1 MGTREE
7 LNVVETRRPRTWEQV
22 LEEQLQDPA
31 FRARW
36 ERYAPARA
44 MADALIRY
52 RIEHD
57 LSQSQLAKLL
67 GVKQP
72 TVARWETGEHNPTWE
87 TLLLLAQKL
96 SISTSLTVEPTT
108 PSSASV
114 VEEIAR
120 LVKNG
125 IVSRMESPITGTSA
139 TIVTRTPGTSDTE
152 LARV

>member
-1 MGTREE
+1 M
-7 LNVVETRRPRTWEQV
+7 ETRRARTWEEV
-22 LEEQLQDPA
+22 LEEQLQDPS

-72 TVARWETGEHNPTWE
+72 TVARWETGEHNPTWD

-96 SISTSLTVEPTT
+96 GITVSLTVEPTT
-108 PSSASV
+108 ASAASV
-114 VEEIAR
+114 AEGLAR

-125 IVSRMESPITGTSA
+125 TVSRIESPITGTSA
-139 TIVTRTPGTSDTE
+139 TIITRTAGSPDQE
-152 LARV
+152 LVRV

>member
-1 MGTREE
+1 M
-7 LNVVETRRPRTWEQV
+7 ETRRARTWEQV
-22 LEEQLQDPA
+22 LEEELQDPS

-57 LSQSQLAKLL
+57 LSQSQVAKLV

-87 TLLLLAQKL
+87 TLLPLAQKL
-96 SISTSLTVEPTT
+96 DITTSLTVEPTT
-108 PSSASV
+108 SSSASV
-114 VEEIAR
+114 AEELVR
-120 LVKNG
+120 LMRNG
-125 IVSRMESPITGTSA
+125 KVSRIESL
-139 TIVTRTPGTSDTE
+139 VTRSGSS
-152 LARV
+152 V

>member
-1 MGTREE
+1 M
-7 LNVVETRRPRTWEQV
+7 ETRRARTWEEV

-31 FRARW
+31 FRTRW

-72 TVARWETGEHNPTWE
+72 TVTRWETGEHNPTWE

-96 SISTSLTVEPTT
+96 GITTSLTVEPTT
-108 PSSASV
+108 SSAASV
-114 VEEIAR
+114 AEELAR

-125 IVSRMESPITGTSA
+125 NVSRIESPLRGTSA
-139 TIVTRTPGTSDTE
+139 TIITRTSGSPDQE
-152 LARV
+152 LVQV

>member
-1 MGTREE
+1 
-7 LNVVETRRPRTWEQV
+7 VEIRRARTWEEI
-22 LEEQLQDPA
+22 LEEQLQDLA

-44 MADALIRY
+44 IADSLVRY
-52 RIEHD
+52 RIDHD
-57 LSQSQLAKLL
+57 LSQSQLAKLI

-96 SISTSLTVEPTT
+96 GISTSLTVERTT
-108 PSSASV
+108 GSSGSV
-114 VEEIAR
+114 AEE
-120 LVKNG
+120 LVSLVQSG
-125 IVSRMESPITGTSA
+125 TVSRLESPITGTSA
-139 TIVTRTPGTSDTE
+139 TIVTRTPRSYDTE

>member
-1 MGTREE
+1 M
-7 LNVVETRRPRTWEQV
+7 ETRRARTWEQV
-22 LEEQLQDPA
+22 LEEQLQNPS

-44 MADALIRY
+44 MADALVRY
-52 RIEHD
+52 RSEHD

-96 SISTSLTVEPTT
+96 GITTSLTVEPTT
-108 PSSASV
+108 SSSMSVAEEMAS
-114 VEEIAR
+114 
-120 LVKNG
+120 LVRTGN
-125 IVSRMESPITGTSA
+125 VSRIESPLTGTSA
-139 TIVTRTPGTSDTE
+139 TIVTRTSDSTDTE

>member
-1 MGTREE
+1 MGTRKELTTLEIRQARIWEE
-7 LNVVETRRPRTWEQV
+7 V
-22 LEEQLQDPA
+22 LEEQLQDPS
-31 FRARW
+31 FRVHW

-44 MADALIRY
+44 TADALIRY

-72 TVARWETGEHNPTWE
+72 TVARWETGEYNPTWE

-96 SISTSLTVEPTT
+96 GITTSLTVEPTT

-114 VEEIAR
+114 AEDLAR

-125 IVSRMESPITGTSA
+125 TVSRIESTITGTSA
-139 TIVTRTPGTSDTE
+139 TIVTRTPRASETE
-152 LARV
+152 GVRV